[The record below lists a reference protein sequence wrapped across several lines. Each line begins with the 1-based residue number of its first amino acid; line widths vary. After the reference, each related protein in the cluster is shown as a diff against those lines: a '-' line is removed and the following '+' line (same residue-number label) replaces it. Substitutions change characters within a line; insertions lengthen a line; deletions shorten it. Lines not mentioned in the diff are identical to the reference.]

1 MQNVNEI
8 VSRLNQGE
16 SLENIAAELTA
27 VLNEAKKTYDAEK
40 EASARAV
47 EARRVQKREELE
59 YIVRDAAAWIGE
71 FYPDFVKEATKDLD
85 QRDKDEL
92 FTVIVDALLE
102 AMDKTAEA
110 IHNSR
115 PMFSFGMDPMSM
127 MLAAELLKSGN
138 APDKR
143 PVAKATKA
151 KSDDDILNE
160 FLGKICH

>member
-8 VSRLNQGE
+8 VVRLNQGE

-40 EASARAV
+40 EASARAI

-102 AMDKTAEA
+102 AMDATAEA
-110 IHNSR
+110 ATSPR
-115 PMFSFGMDPMSM
+115 KSLFGMNPMMWAFMSDM
-127 MLAAELLKSGN
+127 PMLN
-138 APDKR
+138 PDGVAYK
-143 PVAKATKA
+143 AKAPTNKK

>member
-1 MQNVNEI
+1 MENVNEI
-8 VSRLNQGE
+8 VARLNQGE

-40 EASARAV
+40 EASAKAV

-59 YIVRDAAAWIGE
+59 YLVRDAIAWIKE
-71 FYPDFVKEATKDLD
+71 YYPDLAHAATEGMG

-92 FTVIVDALLE
+92 FTVVVDALLE

-110 IHNSR
+110 ATSPR
-115 PMFSFGMDPMSM
+115 KSLFGMNPFMMAMPM
-127 MLAAELLKSGN
+127 LNPDGVIYQQK
-138 APDKR
+138 APTNK
-143 PVAKATKA
+143 
-151 KSDDDILNE
+151 KSDDDILND

>member
-47 EARRVQKREELE
+47 EARRIQKREDVE
-59 YIVRDAAAWIGE
+59 YIVRDAATWVRE
-71 FYPDFVKEATKDLD
+71 YYPDLAHAATKGMN
-85 QRDKDEL
+85 QRDKDDL
-92 FTVIVDALLE
+92 FTAVVDAIIE
-102 AMDKTAEA
+102 AMDSTAETML
-110 IHNSR
+110 NPRKSL
-115 PMFSFGMDPMSM
+115 FSMSIFNPDGVIYKQK
-127 MLAAELLKSGN
+127 APTNKSE
-138 APDKR
+138 
-143 PVAKATKA
+143 
-151 KSDDDILNE
+151 DDILND